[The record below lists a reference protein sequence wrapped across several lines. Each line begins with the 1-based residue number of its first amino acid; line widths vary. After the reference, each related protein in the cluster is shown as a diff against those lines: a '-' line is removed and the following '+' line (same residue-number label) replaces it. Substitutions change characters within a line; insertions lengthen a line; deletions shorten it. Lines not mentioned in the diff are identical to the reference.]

1 MRLISVAVAT
11 ALSAGCAD
19 AFTSRVDVVARA
31 DDYELGVE
39 RLAIILAKGE
49 GFVLNRQVVEGVAG
63 VWIDYTLFARSIVFG
78 DSLLDS
84 ATVVAAKWADVQQEI
99 ATSYH
104 EMLVRDLLA
113 LDSAQVDS
121 VYLAGE
127 YRLIKR
133 VLFEVAFN
141 ASPDVR
147 TAKRAVAIDLY
158 NRLRNNMSWAEA
170 SQWTEEVDVKD
181 REGSMG
187 VIGRGE
193 HVAALENAAYALEP
207 GEFSDV
213 VATGR
218 GYEILYRPPLEEV
231 YAEFRAGVKDRVEQ
245 DFEADYLTAL
255 PERWDIEV
263 RSSALPA
270 IREVASDPAR
280 AKRSRTVVGTYR
292 EGGRFRVS
300 DVARWMQG
308 MAIPI
313 RQQLA
318 TAPDSQITLM
328 VRTLIRNQVLLTEAK
343 DAGVAISAA
352 AVDGLRDQLARELA
366 LLGAVMGLHRDTLAL
381 LARQPE
387 AERRGAVRVKVIG
400 YLLALSQNERRMQ
413 LVPPFLADELRS
425 RFEWKLVPAGVERV
439 LTRAREIRAA
449 IESTRPPA
457 PTQPATPPDSG
468 AESDAS

>member
-1 MRLISVAVAT
+1 MRLISFAVAT

-31 DDYELGVE
+31 DNYELGVD
-39 RLAIILAKGE
+39 RLATILARGE
-49 GFVLNRQVVEGVAG
+49 GFALNRQVVEGVAG
-63 VWIDYTLFARSIVFG
+63 VWIDYTLFARSVVFG

-84 ATVVAAKWADVQQEI
+84 ATVVVAKWADVQQEI
-99 ATSYH
+99 ATRFH
-104 EMLVRDLLA
+104 EMLVSDRVA
-113 LDSAQVDS
+113 LDSAQTDS
-121 VYLAGE
+121 VYGVGE

-141 ASPDVR
+141 VSPDVR
-147 TAKRAVAIDLY
+147 TAKQAVATDLY
-158 NRLRNNMSWAEA
+158 NRLRRDMSWAEA
-170 SQWTEEVDVKD
+170 SQWTEEVDVK

-193 HVAALENAAYALEP
+193 HDAALENAAYALEP

-231 YAEFRAGVKDRVEQ
+231 YAEFRAGVKDRLEQ

-263 RSSALPA
+263 KSSAIPA
-270 IREVASDPAR
+270 IREVANDPVR

-292 EGGRFRVS
+292 DGGRFRVS

-308 MAIPI
+308 MPIPI
-313 RQQLA
+313 RQRLA
-318 TAPDSQITLM
+318 AAPDSQITVM

-343 DAGVAISAA
+343 DAGVEISAA
-352 AVDGLRDQLARELA
+352 AVDSLRDQLARELA

-387 AERRGAVRVKVIG
+387 AARQGAVQVKVID
-400 YLLALSQNERRMQ
+400 YLLALSQNKRRMQ

-425 RFEWKLVPAGVERV
+425 RFEWELVPAGVERV
-439 LTRAREIRAA
+439 LARAREIRAA

-457 PTQPATPPDSG
+457 PAQPATPPDSG